1 MFFSSDFQNGF
12 SLSCSTTDFLTII
25 ADAVAIAFD
34 ISGATQGRSLWH
46 DGLLDERNSYGIS
59 CQAFST
65 SSRFSALFSSQSLR
79 RRIGR
84 VAYEYWGCSS
94 FHPWSYCFPATH

>member
-46 DGLLDERNSYGIS
+46 DGLLDERNS
-59 CQAFST
+59 
-65 SSRFSALFSSQSLR
+65 
-79 RRIGR
+79 
-84 VAYEYWGCSS
+84 
-94 FHPWSYCFPATH
+94 